1 MIFKDTLFLYSLG
14 VFSSIFVLIQALILL
29 VKAVKYLLNMGISLS
44 EVKTIIISSVAFSI
58 LPSISVVSSIIV
70 LISKFGVVAPWIRLT
85 FTGSI
90 QDNLLVAES
99 ALNALNKSLSNT
111 GLTVEQYVTVFWV
124 MTISGIMFILA
135 YPFTIKIIKKTKKR
149 KENTNEFTTILFD
162 NLYIGIIAVFV
173 GRAIC
178 GEGKESIQGDGA
190 GILSLVS
197 LGSSFL
203 LGFILKKILEKKEIY
218 FKIQSYISPIC
229 MFFSIIVVMIFAYIF
244 PDEIVFYE
252 WRK

>member
-111 GLTVEQYVTVFWV
+111 GLTVEQYVTVFWH
-124 MTISGIMFILA
+124 IL
-135 YPFTIKIIKKTKKR
+135 
-149 KENTNEFTTILFD
+149 L
-162 NLYIGIIAVFV
+162 
-173 GRAIC
+173 
-178 GEGKESIQGDGA
+178 Q
-190 GILSLVS
+190 
-197 LGSSFL
+197 
-203 LGFILKKILEKKEIY
+203 
-218 FKIQSYISPIC
+218 
-229 MFFSIIVVMIFAYIF
+229 
-244 PDEIVFYE
+244 
-252 WRK
+252 